1 MRKYVELVDIEQEEE
16 SRNVKT
22 DELQRRKEVKIVAEL
37 YRHPWYIKLFEF
49 LIIINVSFHFIGTI
63 MTN

>member
-1 MRKYVELVDIEQEEE
+1 MRNYVELVDLEQEEE
-16 SRNVKT
+16 SKKEAT
-22 DELQRRKEVKIVAEL
+22 DELQRRKEVKIVTEL

-49 LIIINVSFHFIGTI
+49 LIFINVSFHFIGTI